1 MSKCLLGLMLLVLTV
16 TGCSAPKRPAELP
29 PRAAI
34 VDAHNARIGAADRL
48 WSRASVRVE
57 GRDAEGSKFGEQGE
71 GHLQV
76 ERPDRVAVTV
86 GKLGEV
92 YFALGSNESRYWL
105 IDVSDS
111 DRRVMV
117 SGDQSLATPE
127 KAAALGLPVHPRD
140 IPMLLGLEPLD
151 PSAVA
156 GPAWDEDDRAVLRV
170 PTRWGSAALRYDPRS
185 LDLVGSTAFD
195 ANGAVLAD
203 ATLGL
208 HGPVL
213 DANGTLPVGRMP
225 QRAEI
230 RVPGFD
236 GFVRMQLGE
245 PRVRDINA
253 AVFNPDRLAR
263 AYRVGERIDL
273 DAEDSPEPTD
283 DTAAPAP
290 TDRTGG

>member
-1 MSKCLLGLMLLVLTV
+1 MLLAFTLA
-16 TGCSAPKRPAELP
+16 GCSTTKRPAELP
-29 PRAAI
+29 ARAAI
-34 VDAHNARIGAADRL
+34 IQAHNTRIGAADRL

-76 ERPDRVAVTV
+76 QRPDRVAVTV

-92 YFALGSNESRYWL
+92 YFALGSNEDRYWL

-117 SGDQSLATPE
+117 FGDQSLATPD

-151 PSAVA
+151 PGAVA
-156 GPAWDEDDRAVLRV
+156 GPTWDEDDRAVLRV
-170 PTRWGSAALRYDPRS
+170 STRWGSASLRFDPRS
-185 LDLVGSTAFD
+185 LDIVGSTAFD
-195 ANGAVLAD
+195 ADGTVLAD
-203 ATLGL
+203 AALGL

-213 DANGTLPVGRMP
+213 DANGMLPVGRMP
-225 QRAEI
+225 RRAEI
-230 RVPGFD
+230 RVPGFN

-253 AVFNPDRLAR
+253 AVFDPDRLAR
-263 AYRVGERIDL
+263 AYRVSERINL
-273 DAEDSPEPTD
+273 DDANESEPTD
-283 DTAAPAP
+283 EPAAPASI
-290 TDRTGG
+290 DGAGG